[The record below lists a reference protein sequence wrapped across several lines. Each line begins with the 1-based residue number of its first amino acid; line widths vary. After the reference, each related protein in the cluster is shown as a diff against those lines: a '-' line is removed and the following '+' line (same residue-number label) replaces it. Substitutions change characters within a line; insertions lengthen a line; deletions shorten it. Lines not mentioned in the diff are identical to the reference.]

1 MRQEIDTIIFDLDGT
16 IYQNTEFHRDY
27 LHFLVEGTA
36 REGWVDSLIAFADAV
51 FVGERLVM
59 NAFYDAS
66 RIEAS
71 TPAAYFA
78 ALERAL
84 LPELT
89 YEEALA
95 RADCLYTGD
104 AWAVVTLM
112 GQTLGLLD
120 NGRGDAVY
128 RRTRDKM
135 SADGMTG
142 CLRLRRAI
150 QGLEGRCETILLS
163 NSYESTAMEFLQ
175 QLGFEHT
182 FQKFVFSANKPAGMV
197 QALCAQDAALL
208 DRPERVLSVGDH
220 AFNDLLPL
228 RRLGVPDA
236 VGQPVLQHPY
246 AGVRRDGPHAG
257 RAGQLPGAAGGAGN
271 LMDISHRLDVHLT
284 NRDYTHRDKELNRKE
299 RKEKT

>member
-27 LHFLVEGTA
+27 LRFLVEGTA
-36 REGWVDSLIAFADAV
+36 REDWVDSLIAFADAV
-51 FVGERLVM
+51 FAGERLVM
-59 NAFYDAS
+59 NAFYDA
-66 RIEAS
+66 RPIEAS

-89 YEEALA
+89 YEEAVA
-95 RADCLYTGD
+95 RDDCLYTGD

-142 CLRLRRAI
+142 CARLRRAI

-163 NSYESTAMEFLQ
+163 NSYESTAIEFLQ

-197 QALCAQDAALL
+197 QALRAQDAALL
-208 DRPERVLSVGDH
+208 KRPERVLSVGDH

-228 RRLGVPDA
+228 RRLGCRTLWVN
-236 VGQPVLQHPY
+236 PY
-246 AGVRRDGPHAG
+246 CNIHTPECDETVRTPEELASYLE
-257 RAGQLPGAAGGAGN
+257 QLAA
-271 LMDISHRLDVHLT
+271 RET
-284 NRDYTHRDKELNRKE
+284 
-299 RKEKT
+299 

>member
-27 LHFLVEGTA
+27 LRFLVDGTGLEA
-36 REGWVDSLIAFADAV
+36 WADSLIAFADAV
-51 FVGERLVM
+51 FAGERLVM

-89 YEEALA
+89 YEEAVA
-95 RADCLYTGD
+95 RDDCLYTGD

-142 CLRLRRAI
+142 CLRLKRAI

-197 QALCAQDAALL
+197 QALRAQDAALL
-208 DRPERVLSVGDH
+208 KRPERVLSVGDH

-228 RRLGVPDA
+228 RRLGCRTLWVNPYRNIHTPECDA
-236 VGQPVLQHPY
+236 TVRTPEEL
-246 AGVRRDGPHAG
+246 AGYLE
-257 RAGQLPGAAGGAGN
+257 QLAA
-271 LMDISHRLDVHLT
+271 RET
-284 NRDYTHRDKELNRKE
+284 
-299 RKEKT
+299 